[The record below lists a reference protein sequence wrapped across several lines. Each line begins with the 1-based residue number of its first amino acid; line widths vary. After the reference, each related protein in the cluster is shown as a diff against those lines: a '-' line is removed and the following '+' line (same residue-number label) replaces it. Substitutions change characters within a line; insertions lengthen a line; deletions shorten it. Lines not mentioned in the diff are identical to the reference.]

1 MPRRRRD
8 PVLSAPRV
16 TVVGVLGQR
25 GVVAI
30 EAIPTGEVVLVVDG
44 ITTTRPSRY
53 SIQVGENEHVDLP
66 ADVDPARS
74 AVDHPWQF
82 LNHSCAPNARLV
94 ARTVIAARPIEAGEE
109 ITFDYNTTE
118 YDMASPFDCRCGAK
132 GCRGRRIAGFRHLAP
147 AARRPLLPFLTDALR
162 ARLAQEPG
170 AVRIASRA

>member
-1 MPRRRRD
+1 MPRRSRD
-8 PVLSAPRV
+8 PVLSTPRV

-30 EAIPTGEVVLVVDG
+30 EAIPTGEVVLVVRG
-44 ITTTRPSRY
+44 VRTERPSRY
-53 SIQVGENEHVDLP
+53 SIQVGEHEHVDLP

-94 ARTVIAARPIEAGEE
+94 GRTVVAARPIAAGDE

-118 YDMASPFDCRCGAK
+118 YDMASPFDCRCGAS
-132 GCRGRRIAGFRHLAP
+132 GCHGRRIAGFRHLAP
-147 AARRPLLPFLTDALR
+147 DARRALLPFLTDALR
-162 ARLAQEPG
+162 ARLARENAP
-170 AVRIASRA
+170 SRALSRE